1 MLLYS
6 KSLEVANPTVIRAT
20 RLELRVDHKAPTQ
33 SEATTND
40 VVVGATRPELKVDRE
55 APTRSKAMEGIRA
68 LAAHVRARSN
78 DVGKGRKE
86 ASYWL
91 GMTSLALL

>member
-6 KSLEVANPTVIRAT
+6 PSLEAANPAVVRAT
-20 RLELRVDHKAPTQ
+20 RLELRVDHKAPTR

-55 APTRSKAMEGIRA
+55 APTRSKATEGIRA
-68 LAAHVRARSN
+68 LAAHVQ
-78 DVGKGRKE
+78 G
-86 ASYWL
+86 
-91 GMTSLALL
+91 